1 MLRRLAETSFDRSSP
16 QGTMRWAAALLAHNL
31 VLRGGEL
38 GVVTDVAFD
47 SARDIVLGSVDI
59 REPCAESDGCR
70 WMTVDVTAIKD
81 GDARNETVP
90 MPVRRRSSVGAL
102 GADPMCTYDAVLILM
117 RQHLSG
123 NMPHAGRVSGAA
135 ALRPM
140 FTRQWPASTRAKS
153 NEWRT
158 VETNKLAKD
167 MAAALGLDASEFGGK
182 SFRIGGA
189 TDIAATVGMV
199 AAERLLRERGRW
211 KSDVAFVYKRAL
223 ATDHLR
229 LSAGMADAQG
239 RDLEAM
245 CAGWCQPSTFR

>member
-1 MLRRLAETSFDRSSP
+1 MKVGSIRSCP
-16 QGTMRWAAALLAHNL
+16 MAAS
-31 VLRGGEL
+31 
-38 GVVTDVAFD
+38 T
-47 SARDIVLGSVDI
+47 
-59 REPCAESDGCR
+59 
-70 WMTVDVTAIKD
+70 
-81 GDARNETVP
+81 
-90 MPVRRRSSVGAL
+90 
-102 GADPMCTYDAVLILM
+102 
-117 RQHLSG
+117 
-123 NMPHAGRVSGAA
+123 GAA

-140 FTRQWPASTRAKS
+140 FTRRWTASTRAKS

-158 VETNKLAKD
+158 ADTNKLAKE
-167 MAAALGLDASEFGGK
+167 MAAALGQDESEFGGK
-182 SFRIGGA
+182 SFRIGNA